1 MKTVPPEGTRGRVIG
16 GFLRRAGASRQE
28 GNDPRDPRERR
39 NRRAPISPRL
49 RRGPRT
55 PRKRGGSRRPPF
67 LVTAERFWRFLGLLL
82 RQAHQDGIFLTA
94 SALAFVTMLSM
105 VPLLAAFSFV
115 GTRVFNQ
122 YQRRS
127 LEVFVQ
133 VLPYSDETVVEK
145 LRQFLDQAGTIH
157 GFGILAFF
165 ATSLFAF
172 TTIEE
177 AFNKIWSV
185 SKRRPIRNRLLS
197 FVLLFF
203 WGPLL
208 LGATFTSLILLRQN
222 SALREVFEASVL
234 LQVLPFVATA
244 FGLTMLYWVVPYTR
258 VQVRN
263 AVIGGLFAAILLELL
278 RQGFASYVEF
288 FRNVNIVYG
297 SFAFLLLFMMS
308 IELTWTIV
316 LLGSEAAY
324 TAQNFAHL
332 VQGPHLNQPL
342 QGTWVGLAA
351 LAVIA
356 RSAARG
362 EPHLTHETLAE
373 RLQVQPRGLD
383 RVLNPLLS
391 HKLLRTSA
399 GGAGY
404 LLGAAPEE
412 LPIERV
418 FAAYDHRARR
428 AVEPVVDAVHDRME
442 ALIADLARA
451 RGQKLGELTLADLI
465 APVSAAESEALEGT
479 ATPPAV

>member
-1 MKTVPPEGTRGRVIG
+1 MAVVESGRGGRRSPRRERLPRAPRSPRPQRGRG
-16 GFLRRAGASRQE
+16 GKRSSRQ
-28 GNDPRDPRERR
+28 PSFP
-39 NRRAPISPRL
+39 A
-49 RRGPRT
+49 
-55 PRKRGGSRRPPF
+55 
-67 LVTAERFWRFLGLLL
+67 TAIQFGRFLGFLL

-145 LRQFLDQAGTIH
+145 LRQFVDQAGTIH

-172 TTIEE
+172 ATIEE
-177 AFNKIWSV
+177 AFNKIWNV
-185 SKRRPIRNRLLS
+185 SKRRPVRNRLLS
-197 FVLLFF
+197 FALLLF

-244 FGLTMLYWVVPYTR
+244 VGLTMLYWVVPYTR

-263 AVIGGLFAAILLELL
+263 ALVGGLFAAILLELL

-324 TAQNFAHL
+324 TAQNFPAL
-332 VQGPHLNQPL
+332 ALGPHPNQPL

-351 LAVIA
+351 LTVVA
-356 RSAARG
+356 RAAAAG
-362 EPHLTHETLAE
+362 EPPLTHEILAE

-391 HKLLRTSA
+391 HKLLRSSS

-404 LLGAAPEE
+404 ILGTAPES

-428 AVEPVVDAVHDRME
+428 AVEPVGDAVHDRME
-442 ALIADLARA
+442 VLIGDLAQA
-451 RGQKLGELTLADLI
+451 RGRQLGELTLAELI
-465 APVSAAESEALEGT
+465 APAPESLDGT
-479 ATPPAV
+479 AAPPAI

>member
-1 MKTVPPEGTRGRVIG
+1 MVAGRGESRKDSLDATQTG
-16 GFLRRAGASRQE
+16 GFGSAGMGRRS
-28 GNDPRDPRERR
+28 PRERR
-39 NRRAPISPRL
+39 V
-49 RRGPRT
+49 RGPRFG
-55 PRKRGGSRRPPF
+55 RKRGRRSPEAPGTAMQF
-67 LVTAERFWRFLGLLL
+67 LRFLGFMLK
-82 RQAHQDGIFLTA
+82 QAHQDGIFLTA
-94 SALAFVTMLSM
+94 SALAFVTILSL
-105 VPLLAAFSFV
+105 VPLFAAFSFI

-145 LRQFLDQAGTIH
+145 LRQFVDQAGTIH

-172 TTIEE
+172 ATIEE
-177 AFNKIWSV
+177 TFNKIWNV
-185 SKRRPIRNRLLS
+185 SRRRPIRNRLIS

-208 LGATFTSLILLRQN
+208 VGATFTSLILLRQRP
-222 SALREVFEASVL
+222 ALRLVFQSSIL
-234 LQVLPFVATA
+234 LQVLPFVATTV
-244 FGLTMLYWVVPYTR
+244 GLTMLNWVVPYAR
-258 VQVRN
+258 VKLRN
-263 AVIGGLFAAILLELL
+263 ALIGGLFASILLELL

-324 TAQNFAHL
+324 TAQNFSLLAP
-332 VQGPHLNQPL
+332 GPHPNQPL
-342 QGTWVGLAA
+342 QGSWVGLAA
-351 LAVIA
+351 LTLIA
-356 RSAARG
+356 RQAARG
-362 EPHLTHETLAE
+362 EAPLTHEALAE

-391 HKLLRTSA
+391 HKLLASTS

-404 LLGAAPEE
+404 VLGADPGS
-412 LPIERV
+412 LPVERV

-428 AVEPVVDAVHDRME
+428 AVEPVGDAVQERME
-442 ALIADLARA
+442 RLIGEMAEA
-451 RGQKLGELTLADLI
+451 RGRQLGELTVAELI
-465 APVSAAESEALEGT
+465 APAADRSRPPT
-479 ATPPAV
+479 APSSP

>member
-1 MKTVPPEGTRGRVIG
+1 VPR
-16 GFLRRAGASRQE
+16 F
-28 GNDPRDPRERR
+28 ERR
-39 NRRAPISPRL
+39 RQGRSQAP
-49 RRGPRT
+49 G
-55 PRKRGGSRRPPF
+55 
-67 LVTAERFWRFLGLLL
+67 TAWQLARFFGFMLK
-82 RQAHQDGIFLTA
+82 QAHQDGIFLTA

-145 LRQFLDQAGTIH
+145 LRQFVDQAGTIH

-165 ATSLFAF
+165 ATALFAF
-172 TTIEE
+172 ATVEE
-177 AFNKIWSV
+177 AFNKIWCV
-185 SKRRPIRNRLLS
+185 SRRRPIRTRLLS
-197 FVLLFF
+197 FALLLF

-208 LGATFTSLILLRQN
+208 LGATFTSLILLRQRP
-222 SALREVFEASVL
+222 ALRLVFQGSIL

-244 FGLTMLYWVVPYTR
+244 VGLTMLYWLVPYAR
-258 VQVRN
+258 VQPRN
-263 AVIGGLFAAILLELL
+263 ALVGGLFAAILLELL

-324 TAQNFAHL
+324 TAQNFRHL
-332 VQGPHLNQPL
+332 AVGPHLNQPL
-342 QGTWVGLAA
+342 QGSWVGLAA
-351 LAVIA
+351 LTLVA
-356 RSAARG
+356 RQAARG
-362 EPHLTHETLAE
+362 EPPLSHEALAE
-373 RLQVQPRGLD
+373 GLQVQPRGLD

-391 HKLLRTSA
+391 HKLLASTA

-404 LLGAAPEE
+404 VLGSDPGS
-412 LPIERV
+412 LPVERV

-428 AVEPVVDAVHDRME
+428 AIEPVGDLVQERME
-442 ALIADLARA
+442 RLIGGLAQA
-451 RGQKLGELTLADLI
+451 RGRELGELTLAELI
-465 APVSAAESEALEGT
+465 APAPE
-479 ATPPAV
+479 PAP

>member
-1 MKTVPPEGTRGRVIG
+1 M
-16 GFLRRAGASRQE
+16 
-28 GNDPRDPRERR
+28 
-39 NRRAPISPRL
+39 
-49 RRGPRT
+49 
-55 PRKRGGSRRPPF
+55 
-67 LVTAERFWRFLGLLL
+67 L
-82 RQAHQDGIFLTA
+82 RQAHADGIFLTA
-94 SALAFVTMLSM
+94 SALAFVTMLSL
-105 VPLLAAFSFV
+105 VPLFAAFSFI

-133 VLPYSDETVVEK
+133 VLPYSDATVVEK
-145 LRQFLDQAGTIH
+145 IRQFVDQAGTIH

-177 AFNKIWSV
+177 AFNKIWNV
-185 SKRRPIRNRLLS
+185 SRRRPLRNRLLS

-208 LGATFTSLILLRQN
+208 VGATFTSLILLRQ
-222 SALREVFEASVL
+222 SPALRRLFEASVL

-244 FGLTMLYWVVPYTR
+244 VGLTMLYWVVPYTR
-258 VQVRN
+258 VQIRN
-263 AVIGGLFAAILLELL
+263 ALIGGLFAAIFLELL

-332 VQGPHLNQPL
+332 AHGQPPNLPL
-342 QGTWVGLAA
+342 QASWVGLAV
-351 LAVIA
+351 LTLIA
-356 RSAARG
+356 GRRERQEAPLS
-362 EPHLTHETLAE
+362 HEGLAE
-373 RLQVQPRGLD
+373 RLHLSPRELN
-383 RVLNPLLS
+383 RVINPLLS
-391 HKLLRTSA
+391 HKLLRTTS

-404 LLGAAPEE
+404 LLGADPGD
-412 LPIERV
+412 LPVERV

-428 AVEPVVDAVHDRME
+428 AVEPVGDAIQARME
-442 ALIADLARA
+442 RLIGDLARA
-451 RGQKLGELTLADLI
+451 RGQELGELTLAELI
-465 APVSAAESEALEGT
+465 APASSLR
-479 ATPPAV
+479 